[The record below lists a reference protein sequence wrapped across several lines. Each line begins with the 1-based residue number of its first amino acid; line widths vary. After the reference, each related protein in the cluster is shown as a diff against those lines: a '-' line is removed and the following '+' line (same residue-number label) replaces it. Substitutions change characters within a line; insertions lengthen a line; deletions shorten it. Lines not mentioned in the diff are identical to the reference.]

1 MMTMRGPTGPGAPS
15 SPRSSLP
22 LARFAWRSVSDP
34 GVELQLESR
43 RLEWLRGGPS
53 PPKLRPTPNDLVGST
68 PAVRETAVRRLYAQA
83 ARRAACHERCAVLDE
98 QPQ

>member
-22 LARFAWRSVSDP
+22 LAKFAWRSVSDP

-43 RLEWLRGGPS
+43 RLEWLRGGPW
-53 PPKLRPTPNDLVGST
+53 PPKLRPMPNHLVGSA
-68 PAVRETAVRRLYAQA
+68 PPVRETAVQRLYAQA
-83 ARRAACHERCAVLDE
+83 ARRACLS
-98 QPQ
+98 